1 MEVREQLWELVLFPI
16 TQVLGI
22 KLSLPDLAVTLADHA
37 RPQLDLLKRNGQDH
51 HLPAAGVGMSE
62 HMQAEEQVSGGEIG
76 DSEE

>member
-1 MEVREQLWELVLFPI
+1 MVLFPI

-22 KLSLPDLAVTLADHA
+22 KLSLPDLAVTLVEHA
-37 RPQLDLLKRNGQDH
+37 RPQLDLLKKNRQDH

-76 DSEE
+76 DSEK